1 MLASPKQLG
10 FRMFIFYEENRHI
23 LMHEDSDPLSVPQN
37 AIWIDLLNPTAEQ
50 EKAVEQFLQIE
61 IPTRE
66 EMSEI
71 EVSNRLY
78 SEHGTHYMTATMVT
92 KVDTASPETHAVT
105 YMLTDHVLV
114 TIRYTDATSFRRFIA
129 NAPKLLAGDHD
140 GVTMFLG
147 LLESIVNRM
156 ADILER
162 LDRDIDRITKD
173 VFRSHADAA
182 NTAPT
187 DYQLVLERIGRC
199 GDLSARIHE
208 SLVTYGRIAAYANH
222 HKKMSLPDNHIQL
235 EAIRK
240 DISGLSDH
248 GTYLTGRVNFLLDAT
263 LGMISIEQNGTIKI
277 FSVASV
283 VFLPPTLIA
292 SIYGMNFAHMPELGW
307 HWGYPMAVL
316 MMVMSAVLPYAYFKQ
331 RKWL

>member
-1 MLASPKQLG
+1 MH
-10 FRMFIFYEENRHI
+10 IFYEQNRHVFK
-23 LMHEDSDPLSVPQN
+23 HEDENPLSVPQN
-37 AIWIDLLNPTAEQ
+37 AIWIDLLNPTAAE
-50 EKAVEQFLQIE
+50 EKAVEEFLCME
-61 IPTRE
+61 IPTHE
-66 EMSEI
+66 EMHEI

-78 SEHGTHYMTATMVT
+78 YEHGTHYMTATMVT

-114 TIRYTDATSFRRFIA
+114 TIRYTDSTSFRRFIT
-129 NAPKLLAGDHD
+129 NAPKLLVGDHD

-173 VFRSHADAA
+173 VFRSRSGLGNGKA
-182 NTAPT
+182 T
-187 DYQLVLERIGRC
+187 DYQQVLERIGRC

-208 SLVTYGRIAAYANH
+208 SLVTYGRVAAYANH
-222 HKKMSLPDNHIQL
+222 HKKMSLHDNQVQL
-235 EAIRK
+235 DAIRK

-263 LGMISIEQNGTIKI
+263 LGMISIAQN
-277 FSVASV
+277 SVFRVLSIAS
-283 VFLPPTLIA
+283 LILMPPTLIA
-292 SIYGMNFAHMPELGW
+292 GLYGMNFKRMPELDW
-307 HWGYPMAVL
+307 YWGYPFALAL
-316 MMVMSAVLPYAYFKQ
+316 MLTAAILPYTYLKK
-331 RKWL
+331 RRVL